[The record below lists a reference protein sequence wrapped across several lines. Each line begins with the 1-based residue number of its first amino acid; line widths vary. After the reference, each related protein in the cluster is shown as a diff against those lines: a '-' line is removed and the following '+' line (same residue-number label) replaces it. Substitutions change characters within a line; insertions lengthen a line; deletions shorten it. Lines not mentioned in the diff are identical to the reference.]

1 MKSVN
6 QSPATVPTGQAAVQ
20 AMAEGVNNG
29 LRPQGST
36 TPDSNVSTNK
46 INSIIINAMV
56 DIFVR
61 MSRCVGDEGFHVL
74 NLQLSTFL
82 SYNRYKGIIE
92 HAKLL
97 YELMNENLRLACK
110 SMESCYKTSMRLFME
125 RSKKLSDN
133 RGYLMSEAMKMR
145 RLIDCKKF
153 EMCIK
158 LLTIKFT
165 TNENCN

>member
-1 MKSVN
+1 MNVTN
-6 QSPATVPTGQAAVQ
+6 QSPVTVPTGQAAVQ
-20 AMAEGVNNG
+20 AMAEGINNG

-46 INSIIINAMV
+46 INSINAMV

-61 MSRCVGDEGFHVL
+61 MSRCVVDEGLHVL
-74 NLQLSTFL
+74 NLQLSAFL

-97 YELMNENLRLACK
+97 YELMNEYLRLTCK
-110 SMESCYKTSMRLFME
+110 SIESYYKTSIRFFMKW
-125 RSKKLSDN
+125 SKKLSDD
-133 RGYLMSEAMKMR
+133 GSHIMSDMMKMR

>member
-1 MKSVN
+1 MNPVN
-6 QSPATVPTGQAAVQ
+6 QSPATVLTDQAAVQ
-20 AMAEGVNNG
+20 ATVENNYG
-29 LRPQGST
+29 LEPQGST

-46 INSIIINAMV
+46 INSIINAMV

-110 SMESCYKTSMRLFME
+110 SMESCYKTSIRFFMKW
-125 RSKKLSDN
+125 SKKLSDD
-133 RGYLMSEAMKMR
+133 GSYIMSEAMKMR